1 MRLDALVKG
10 AKPPEVA
17 HQPLSDH
24 LVTCL
29 VYDLPASI
37 QFVMQDTFESWNITP
52 YEAMEIALENLA
64 ARECPMMQLG
74 DGFFIIET
82 NDSYDATRLLLKD
95 RVRKLPFQGLPV
107 AMPLSRNTLFMTGSE
122 DDNGLG
128 IMAHLATE
136 KENDARPLCPVPVIL
151 RDDEWETW
159 LPPADHPHY
168 EAFHLLELK
177 YLGGEYSDLKP
188 LLEQRNEQTETDVFV
203 ASFASFEKEGR
214 VRSFGTWSKGVPT
227 WLPKTD
233 FIAFF
238 SPETE
243 ATNIVEWDRVQ
254 EVIGDRMI
262 ALECYPPR
270 WSVDE
275 DSFPNDDELRGWVP
289 KTAPRTDSRRT
300 GHRVESRS
308 AHVPRGADQPAE
320 YGLALRRSMALHER
334 RATLFRKRCFGCT
347 SRSQPRNSGR
357 SGSCPKIASD
367 VAFLAPRS
375 CTVGSASRHRPR
387 AIPSIARGAESRAPQ
402 RATRRFHVPAHTGWR
417 PRHRA
422 RRPACA
428 GPRPRPW
435 LGAGRVP

>member
-1 MRLDALVKG
+1 MGWLSRFFGPPDRKQFAKIMERAIRRAGATEPCTFDEQEFRLVYVKDGKESRVLNLTNLHLEYNRLSRKDRSAWLKRTCVAIVNPMTLPEDFEDVKPDLFPSVRPRGLLERMRLDALVKG

-24 LVTCL
+24 LVACL

-37 QFVMQDTFESWNITP
+37 QFVMQETFDAWNVTP

-82 NDSYDATRLLLKD
+82 GDSYDATRLLMKD
-95 RVRKLPFQGLPV
+95 RVRKLPFQGRPV

-122 DDNGLG
+122 DENGLG

-136 KENDARPLCPVPVIL
+136 KENDARPLCAVPVIL

-177 YLGGEYSDLKP
+177 YLGGEYADMKP
-188 LLEQRNEQTETDVFV
+188 LLEQRNEQTETNVFV
-203 ASFASFEKEGR
+203 ASFATFEKDGR

-238 SPETE
+238 HPETE

-262 ALECYPPR
+262 PLECYPPR

-275 DSFPNDDELRGWVP
+275 DSFPNDDEL
-289 KTAPRTDSRRT
+289 
-300 GHRVESRS
+300 
-308 AHVPRGADQPAE
+308 
-320 YGLALRRSMALHER
+320 
-334 RATLFRKRCFGCT
+334 
-347 SRSQPRNSGR
+347 
-357 SGSCPKIASD
+357 
-367 VAFLAPRS
+367 
-375 CTVGSASRHRPR
+375 
-387 AIPSIARGAESRAPQ
+387 ARMGAENRSKN
-402 RATRRFHVPAHTGWR
+402 
-417 PRHRA
+417 
-422 RRPACA
+422 
-428 GPRPRPW
+428 
-435 LGAGRVP
+435 